1 MNRSVFFL
9 LSLIC
14 CIALSTHSVFAQIS
28 SSGVATPVIVGG
40 TAPSLGSVICSGK
53 GSYEL
58 CSATYDT
65 SIYGVVTTLPAASF
79 DMAPQENQY
88 LAVSHGKTI
97 VQVVGTGGA
106 IKSGDLLTSSEKP
119 GYAQKADRN
128 GYVLGM
134 ALEDFTPA
142 NPEDTTT
149 LLVSLNIHPTTIFID
164 VKNNLFKALQ
174 QGLSAPILTPL
185 AAMRYMIAGI
195 VTVLSFILGF
205 VYFGRFAKTGIEAI
219 GRNPLARFQIQTTVI
234 FNLLLMAGI
243 FVVGLALSYFVLVL

>member
-1 MNRSVFFL
+1 MKRLGIL
-9 LSLIC
+9 LLAVVSL
-14 CIALSTHSVFAQIS
+14 IALSSKRVEAQIS
-28 SSGVATPVIVGG
+28 STGVATPVIVGG

-58 CSATYDT
+58 CSNTYDT
-65 SIYGVVTTLPAASF
+65 SIFGIVTTVPAASF

-97 VQVVGTGGA
+97 VQVVGKGGA
-106 IKSGDLLTSSEKP
+106 IKNGDLLTSSERP
-119 GYAQKADRN
+119 GFAQKADRN

-134 ALEDFTPA
+134 ALEDF
-142 NPEDTTT
+142 NPSSPDDTTT

-185 AAMRYMIAGI
+185 AAMRYMIAAF

>member
-1 MNRSVFFL
+1 MHRIGIYLLAALFLLFVSSRSV
-9 LSLIC
+9 S
-14 CIALSTHSVFAQIS
+14 AQIS

-58 CSATYDT
+58 CSNTYDT
-65 SIYGVVTTLPAASF
+65 SIFGVVSTIPAASF
-79 DMAPQENQY
+79 DMEPQENQY
-88 LAVSHGKTI
+88 LAVTHGKTI
-97 VQVVGTGGA
+97 VQVVGSGGA
-106 IKSGDLLTSSEKP
+106 IKNGDLLTSSERP
-119 GYAQKADRN
+119 GFAQKADRN

-134 ALEDFTPA
+134 ALEDF
-142 NPEDTTT
+142 NPNSPDETTT

-185 AAMRYMIAGI
+185 AAMRYMIAAL

-234 FNLLLMAGI
+234 FNLFLMAGI
-243 FVVGLALSYFVLVL
+243 FVVGLALSYFILVL